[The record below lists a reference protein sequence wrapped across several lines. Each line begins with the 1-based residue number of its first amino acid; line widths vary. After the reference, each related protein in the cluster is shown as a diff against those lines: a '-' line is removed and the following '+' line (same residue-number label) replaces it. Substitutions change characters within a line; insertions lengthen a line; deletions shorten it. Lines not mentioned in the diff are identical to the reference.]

1 MFFFRF
7 FIFYLF
13 LFLSGCVESN
23 NLYWYKEKFSQ
34 DELDKDS
41 YDCINSCMEI
51 KIVKDQSYED
61 RNTRAALLQFSEN
74 ISKTYKSK
82 GFYDNYRDVS
92 NAAVKPLSE
101 YLDKEDKFVKKY
113 VLNRELYIQC
123 MFSKGW
129 KTL

>member
-51 KIVKDQSYED
+51 KIVKDQAYED
-61 RNTRAALLQFSEN
+61 RNIRAALLQFSEN

-92 NAAVKPLSE
+92 NAAVKPLFE